1 MQNLTD
7 LFQAAKAVNA
17 SENSLQ
23 TLFIAL
29 QEQQASAGKG
39 ALRRKELAQHL
50 EVPEA
55 ALIDQQCG
63 LSSIRL
69 KDDFAGII
77 NSLESLGYIMS
88 LTRNESAVHERK
100 GCYQNTSVKGPMGLV
115 ISDDRKID
123 LRIIVSRWVTG
134 FAVQE
139 QVNDGYRYSLQF
151 FDQAGVAIQKIFLQ
165 ANSHF
170 DAYASL
176 IETFKGE
183 FTEAASFTELTEQPE
198 YVDSATVDKLAL
210 TNEWQKM
217 TNVHQFFGILKKHK
231 ISREQAFSVVGAPLA
246 QPFDPALV
254 EQLLHDIAATDLS
267 IMCFVGNRG
276 NIQIHTGA
284 IETVKKVGPWL
295 NILDPEF
302 NLHLLIDNVTSSWV
316 ISKPTEDGNVTSVE
330 LYDEAGET
338 IAQFFGQRVE
348 GQVENAQWHA
358 FTQKLLADSTPTEG
372 VTETLKAQG
381 A

>member
-1 MQNLTD
+1 MKNLTN
-7 LFQAAKAVNA
+7 LFEAANSVDSA
-17 SENSLQ
+17 ENSLHAR
-23 TLFIAL
+23 FITL
-29 QEQQASAGKG
+29 QEERTRNGEK
-39 ALRRKELAQHL
+39 ALRRKELAGQL

-55 ALIDQQCG
+55 ALIDRQCG

-100 GCYQNTSVKGPMGLV
+100 GCYQNVSVKGPMGLV

-123 LRIIVSRWVTG
+123 LRIIVGRWATG
-134 FAVQE
+134 YAIQE

-151 FDQAGVAIQKIFLQ
+151 FDQAGTAIQKIFLQ
-165 ANSHF
+165 AESNF
-170 DAYASL
+170 DAYQTL
-176 IETFKGE
+176 VETFKGDYNS
-183 FTEAASFTELTEQPE
+183 AATYSEIADQPE
-198 YVDSATVDKLAL
+198 YVDSAVVDKQAL

-231 ISREQAFSVVGAPLA
+231 ISREQSFSIVGAPLA

-254 EQLLHDIAATDLS
+254 EQLLHDIAETDLS

-302 NLHLLIDNVTSSWV
+302 NLHLLIDNVASGWV

-330 LYDEAGET
+330 LYDGAGET

-348 GQVENAQWHA
+348 GQRENTQWHA
-358 FTQKLLADSTPTEG
+358 FTQQLLAQTKDAVVVEQMK
-372 VTETLKAQG
+372 VQG